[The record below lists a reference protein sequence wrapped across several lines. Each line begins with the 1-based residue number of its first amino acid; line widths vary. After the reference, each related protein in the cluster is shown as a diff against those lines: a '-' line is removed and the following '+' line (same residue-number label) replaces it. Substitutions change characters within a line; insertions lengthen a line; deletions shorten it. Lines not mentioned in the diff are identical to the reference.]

1 LRFKLIINRDSGT
14 VRSQG
19 ADVLRGK
26 LEACLREAALDG
38 ALAFVAARDLDAAL
52 RVAAATAELDL
63 VMVGGGDGTVS
74 AAAGILSVADK
85 SMGVL
90 PLGTMNLFARALG
103 VPAEPVE
110 ALMLVRNG
118 RVDRCDLGEINERRF
133 SHHVTLGLHPL
144 MTRLRERMHYASR
157 LQKFLAAIRAY
168 VLAVRHAPLLRLDL
182 NAGGATRTIEAS
194 ILIVSNNVLGQGPG
208 HLPYADNPDEG
219 LLGLYFCTSG
229 APIDLI
235 ALSAAALAGQW
246 HDNPQL
252 EAFVIDSVSIDM
264 GSKRAEL
271 SIDGELVHLT
281 SPLNIRA
288 LPGALQVLRP

>member
-1 LRFKLIINRDSGT
+1 VRFKLIINRDSGT

-26 LEACLREAALDG
+26 LETCLREAALDG
-38 ALAFVAARDLDAAL
+38 ALAFVAGRDLDAAL

-74 AAAGILSVADK
+74 AAARILSAAGK
-85 SMGVL
+85 SMGVV

-118 RVDRCDLGEINERRF
+118 RVDRCDLGEVNERRF

-144 MTRLRERMHYASR
+144 MMRLRERMHYASR
-157 LQKFLAAIRAY
+157 LQKIIAAVSAWIQ
-168 VLAVRHAPLLRLDL
+168 AVRRAPSLHLDI
-182 NAGGATRTIEAS
+182 ATGGHRQHIEVS
-194 ILIVSNNVLGQGPG
+194 LLIVSNNVLGQGPG
-208 HLPYADNPDEG
+208 HLPYADEPDQG
-219 LLGLYFCTSG
+219 VLGLYFSPSG
-229 APIDLI
+229 TPADLI
-235 ALSAAALAGQW
+235 ALSAAALAGRW

-252 EAFVIDSVSIDM
+252 EASVIDSVSIDM
-264 GSKRAEL
+264 GSRRAEL
-271 SIDGELVHLT
+271 SIDGELVRLK